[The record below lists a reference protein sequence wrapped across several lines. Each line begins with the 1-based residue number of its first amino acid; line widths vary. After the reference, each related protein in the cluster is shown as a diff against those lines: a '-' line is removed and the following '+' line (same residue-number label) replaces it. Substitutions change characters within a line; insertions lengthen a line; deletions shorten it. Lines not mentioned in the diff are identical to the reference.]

1 METALNFDSSGAVVG
16 NGSVTLRQGNHLV
29 DIITVKCENGSTYDS
44 VRLEF
49 ELPKERKHSTLPLTQ
64 DGENYKYAV
73 PSCIT
78 RYAGMGEMQLVVT
91 EGDKILRSDVVS
103 INIEPSVKAETSL
116 NEKDK
121 NDFFVKILD
130 AIGRAD
136 DAADTV
142 IGLGN
147 ELKSKADS
155 GEFNGADGEK
165 GAKGE
170 KGDNGDTPYIGENG
184 HWFVGS
190 TDLGVEARGEKGE
203 QGRKGDMGYTGAT
216 GTTPTIGE
224 NSNWYLGSVD
234 TGKPSRG
241 EKGEKGDRGSD
252 AVMSEVNGFYHLY
265 IDENGHLIVKYPSD
279 NAVNN
284 FSINDDGHL
293 IFTV

>member
-1 METALNFDSSGAVVG
+1 MDTALNFDVNGSVVK
-16 NGSVTLRQGNHLV
+16 NSSVTLRQGNHLV
-29 DIITVKCENGSTYDS
+29 DNITIKCENGSTYDS

-49 ELPKERKHSTLPLTQ
+49 ELPKERKHSTLPLAQ
-64 DGENYKYAV
+64 EGENYMYSV

-78 RYAGMGEMQLVVT
+78 RYSGVGEMQLVAIK
-91 EGDKILRSDVVS
+91 GDKIMRSDVIP

-121 NDFFVKILD
+121 NDFFVKMLD

-136 DAADTV
+136 GAADIV
-142 IGLGN
+142 LRLES
-147 ELKSKADS
+147 ELKSKVEN
-155 GEFNGADGEK
+155 GEFNGADGER
-165 GAKGE
+165 GEKGE
-170 KGDNGDTPYIGENG
+170 KGETGNAPYIGSNG
-184 HWFVGS
+184 HWFVGN
-190 TDLGVEARGEKGE
+190 TDLGIEARGEKGE
-203 QGRKGDMGYTGAT
+203 QGRKGDTGYTGAP

-224 NSNWYLGSVD
+224 NSNWYLGNVD

-265 IDENGHLIVKYPSD
+265 INENGHLIVKYPSD